1 MPEPRKKEREERQI
15 RILGNLFGC
24 LMCLIGLI
32 YFFEEGARGVIASI
46 VPFYCALLAIPRT
59 GRIIN
64 KFTEQ
69 KYKFSIS
76 GKSKLIVC
84 ILLFAITVKIH
95 PSPDSSTKTNQPP
108 EATKQGRTTEFT
120 FIDGLMPVDVYLNME
135 KRGFRTEKNFMG
147 SEYGNVWTNKKEEL
161 GIEYEV
167 TTFSHNAH
175 GVENVRA
182 TAWVDMVNKR
192 IEAAIPFFKFAA
204 SFPYEKSEP
213 EKAQKWVEG
222 NFNKNGATTAIGGV
236 RFTMHAPSE
245 MVRILLI
252 EPIQAGVVDRNFTK
266 SNVTWALH
274 DSPLL
279 VAVEID
285 DYNGDILESG
295 DYKAELRDY
304 QANTAETFDVIVAQK
319 ELASSDCFSI
329 LRDAYSESYKSSI
342 DSETYSHYAMG
353 GMSGSSEIIS
363 LKKGEYIHII
373 PGTYY
378 LNKIGSPQENKT
390 SGVFYLSK
398 IVQKF

>member
-1 MPEPRKKEREERQI
+1 MIECRDCKNKVSQLAKSCPHCGMPEPGKKEREERQI

-32 YFFEEGARGVIASI
+32 YFFEEGAKGVIASI

-95 PSPDSSTKTNQPP
+95 PSLDSSTKTNQPP
-108 EATKQGRTTEFT
+108 EATKQGRTTE
-120 FIDGLMPVDVYLNME
+120 LQ
-135 KRGFRTEKNFMG
+135 
-147 SEYGNVWTNKKEEL
+147 
-161 GIEYEV
+161 
-167 TTFSHNAH
+167 
-175 GVENVRA
+175 
-182 TAWVDMVNKR
+182 
-192 IEAAIPFFKFAA
+192 IEA
-204 SFPYEKSEP
+204 
-213 EKAQKWVEG
+213 
-222 NFNKNGATTAIGGV
+222 
-236 RFTMHAPSE
+236 
-245 MVRILLI
+245 
-252 EPIQAGVVDRNFTK
+252 IQAGVADRNFTK

-319 ELASSDCFSI
+319 ELAPSDCFSI